1 MRKGVSKYRLVQAQ
15 LDDLGI
21 LTSVMKTG
29 KEEYTLVVN
38 GEIVKVYKKRDTANL
53 RLVKILKET
62 KGSLPTGLYGCP
74 CHPFRS
80 WEEHD
85 KFYTQK
91 LSPGMKVKI
100 RHSGKEGEI
109 LKKLTLGFWSIKTGP
124 IPRDIIQEHTQ
135 NLIQLKTQS
144 K

>member
-62 KGSLPTGLYGCP
+62 KGSLPTGLYGCR
-74 CHPFRS
+74 CHPFKN

-91 LSPGMKVKI
+91 LSPGMEVKI
-100 RHSGKEGEI
+100 RCSGKKGVI
-109 LKKLTLGFWSIKTGP
+109 IQKMALGFWWIKTGKNP
-124 IPRDIIQEHTQ
+124 SDTIQEHTQ
-135 NLIQLKTQS
+135 NLIQL
-144 K
+144 